1 MGRSRMIDFGLLAV
15 VGGRADLAGAPQS
28 FPDTSQLVL
37 DSAEGMERLSM
48 KLPEGPMRSWT
59 AHPAVRFLIVLALLY
74 VFLLGVNGLGDGFKS
89 LGSGA
94 LEAIFQATEN
104 PFIALMV
111 GILATTLVQSSS
123 VSTSL
128 IVGLVAAPLN
138 PLPIANAIPMVMGA
152 NIGTTVTNTIVSLAH
167 MGRKEEFRRAFAV
180 ATCHDF
186 FNFITVA
193 VLLPLELMT
202 GYLRSTAEVL
212 TGFFTG
218 LGGAEYDSPIRGAI
232 KAGTR
237 PIKAVIDWVTGG
249 GQLGAVLLILVSVVL
264 IFLALGL
271 LVKTMRSAMQARV
284 QTAVSGVLDRNAFFA
299 IIVGIVV
306 TVMVQSSS
314 ITTSLLVP
322 LAGAGLLTLEHAFP
336 ITLGANIGTTIT
348 AFLAAMAAT
357 GVNARAGITIALVH
371 LLFNLSGM
379 LLIYPVK
386 RIRNIP
392 LAGARWLADIA
403 VNNRKYALFYVLIL
417 FYGLPTL
424 FALLNRVLD

>member
-1 MGRSRMIDFGLLAV
+1 
-15 VGGRADLAGAPQS
+15 
-28 FPDTSQLVL
+28 
-37 DSAEGMERLSM
+37 M

-59 AHPAVRFLIVLALLY
+59 AHPAVRLLIVLALLY

-104 PFIALMV
+104 PFIGLMV